1 MYKLQSIA
9 IMAGLVGLFA
19 LFAFALLGWV
29 GVLLVVGAGILLNG
43 LLFRRT
49 AGLILRMHRARPQ
62 SRWEALQLH
71 RVGAELAQRAGI
83 ARPELLVYPADMP
96 NAFAIGAGRGVVAL
110 STGLLRLL
118 DLREL
123 RGVLAHEF
131 AHLKNR
137 DSALSLSAG
146 VFVEAIGG
154 LSQLVWVLA
163 LVSLFFGGGGVLVAG
178 GWGLLVLVGLAPLG
192 AGLLQAGLLRTRERM
207 ADLDAAEM
215 SGDPR
220 GLASALHKLGEYGK
234 YVRGVMRR
242 LRFIYTSEGEVEG
255 EAGWMRWWRSHPGTE
270 ERVRALLEMEAAWAA
285 RQWKVAV

>member
-29 GVLLVVGAGILLNG
+29 GVLLVLGTGILLHG

-49 AGLILRMHRARPQ
+49 AGLILRMHRARPL
-62 SRWEALQLH
+62 SRWEAPQLH
-71 RVGAELAQRAGI
+71 RVGAELAERAGI

-96 NAFAIGAGRGVVAL
+96 NAFAIGVGRGVVAL

-146 VFVEAIGG
+146 GVRRGDRGVEPVGAGG
-154 LSQLVWVLA
+154 LGAVGS
-163 LVSLFFGGGGVLVAG
+163 GVVAG
-178 GWGLLVLVGLAPLG
+178 GVA
-192 AGLLQAGLLRTRERM
+192 
-207 ADLDAAEM
+207 AD
-215 SGDPR
+215 
-220 GLASALHKLGEYGK
+220 
-234 YVRGVMRR
+234 
-242 LRFIYTSEGEVEG
+242 
-255 EAGWMRWWRSHPGTE
+255 
-270 ERVRALLEMEAAWAA
+270 
-285 RQWKVAV
+285 